1 MQRHVGQFL
10 AEQAVRAHGSHHVVS
25 LRADH
30 EVVEAATLAVAH
42 VVDGRA
48 CQLLRLRE
56 IVACGQLVVER
67 ARVHPDADG
76 DARLAQHGIGF
87 GQAPDVA
94 GIDAQLRRAAFGGL
108 DGDVRIE
115 VDVGDHRQR
124 RPLAYSLEH
133 VEA

>member
-1 MQRHVGQFL
+1 M
-10 AEQAVRAHGSHHVVS
+10 S

-30 EVVEAATLAVAH
+30 EVMEAAALAVTH
-42 VVDGRA
+42 VVGGRA
-48 CQLLRLRE
+48 RQLLRLRKV
-56 IVACGQLVVER
+56 VACGQLVVER

-76 DARLAQHGIGF
+76 NARLARRVQHGIGF
-87 GQAPDVA
+87 GQPPDVA
-94 GIDAQLRRAAFGGL
+94 GVDAQLRRAALGGFH
-108 DGDVRIE
+108 GDSRIE

>member
-1 MQRHVGQFL
+1 M
-10 AEQAVRAHGSHHVVS
+10 S

-30 EVVEAATLAVAH
+30 EFVEAATLAVAH

-56 IVACGQLVVER
+56 IVACSQLVVER

-76 DARLAQHGIGF
+76 DARLARRVQHGIGF